1 MQPRDPSIDW
11 TGVQSDRSPI
21 GPLDSDSFVL
31 RLRLLSERAHS
42 LTILRNAFV
51 LQHFH
56 GEQLSRNPQP
66 ASRPSR

>member
-1 MQPRDPSIDW
+1 MQPQDPNIDW

-42 LTILRNAFV
+42 LTILRNAFA
-51 LQHFH
+51 QQQFH
-56 GEQLSRNPQP
+56 GEQLSRDSKPV
-66 ASRPSR
+66 SRPSR